1 MKKLLKTAFVL
12 LLTFYILLLS
22 SHNSYAFESIN
33 DEIVGSNK
41 VWNINFNKELKFD
54 DALQKSITVVDN
66 AGTSVTTE
74 LKLGQ
79 DLKSIIIKPPVK
91 GYNLGQQ
98 YSLKIDTDIYSVD
111 NKKLQEPIQMNFKI
125 NNTTLVENTKNIKV
139 IFNDNC
145 NSLTSSGWVKDSH
158 YTQNSFIAD
167 NSENEK
173 YTTHIPY
180 EQYLFYNNTK
190 NSISKISKNID
201 IGGGPFSIEFD
212 AKIIDLQTPTKNEGS
227 SGFIIDTVAS
237 KKRYRLSFN
246 SKDTDNKIK
255 ISLMNKATATT
266 PFQTVDAYLP
276 KDNNIHRWSIRN
288 DGNKLI
294 SVLLD
299 GNPIANFNN
308 PDLASTSINDM
319 VILSSDMTDALTGV
333 NKIYI
338 ENFAIVKSL
347 SIENCTVAT
356 DNDNQSVTAS
366 IAMAYDDEN
375 IITNKQYYI
384 KSYLYKNDNLVAEST
399 PVLVDNKNISTTIN
413 NITQSGKMNLVFKLV
428 TGNVQIEETS
438 KTVNINISTSN
449 LDPGQTITSQPSSVY
464 IYTQMDKMISQDQS
478 DAEHSGWELDSY
490 TDYENKKNGTIIE
503 NGENALALSMPV
515 KLNGWFRVYVGYVT
529 GTESFKIG
537 KTDDPSPLQI
547 TSDISL
553 KSNELFGDQ
562 WIYEK
567 STIISNFNNNSIKLF
582 LNPSQRARIAYIK
595 LIGLSQQQVFL
606 YQKQQLNKKTVIYDF
621 DGYTDFFLGKHPNVE
636 ALTSNTIGK
645 LTGKNVAE
653 VNWCLGT
660 TGLLTYN
667 SKYAGTVFDG
677 VEAYDDQLRDGD
689 ALARY
694 QIMNI
699 LNSGK
704 SPLEIV
710 ADNGHENGIKVNA
723 SLRMDTFYDPDIYGF
738 LNGAMY
744 EDYNQFAQPGNFNLS
759 YYYPQVRAY
768 IRNILL
774 EIDSFN
780 NVGGITLD
788 FCRYPTLFGTET
800 SSEEKVLIM
809 NEFLRTLRNELP
821 KDKTITI
828 RVPYNDPLQY
838 GFDIKTW
845 INEGLLNTLIPSSI
859 GTEEFFNVKPYVD
872 MVKDTNV
879 RLYIGVSADVSGH
892 DITKEEEALVKQGL
906 YINNKVFLD
915 IQQYLLRA
923 YDVYEAG
930 ADGIFLFNSTSK
942 LYIDNNAPLE
952 STFLGDKV
960 LIEKWHEFDYVS
972 SFMVNKINVPK
983 PSF

>member
-12 LLTFYILLLS
+12 LLTFYILLSS

-33 DEIVGSNK
+33 DEMVGSNK
-41 VWNINFNKELKFD
+41 VWNINFNKKLKFD
-54 DALQKSITVVDN
+54 DTLQKSITVVDN

-74 LKLGQ
+74 LKLGK
-79 DLKSIIIKPPVK
+79 DLKSIIVKPPVK
-91 GYNLGQQ
+91 GYNLGEQ
-98 YSLKIDTDIYSVD
+98 YSLKIDTDIYSLD

-125 NNTTLVENTKNIKV
+125 NNTILVENTKNIKV

-145 NSLTSSGWVKDSH
+145 NNLDNSGWVKDSY

-190 NSISKISKNID
+190 NSISKISKNLE

-212 AKIIDLQTPTKNEGS
+212 AKIMDLQTPTKNDVS
-227 SGFIIDTVAS
+227 RGFIIDTVAN

-246 SKDTDNKIK
+246 SKDNDNKIK
-255 ISLMNKATATT
+255 ISLMNKSTAST

-288 DGNKLI
+288 DGNELI

-308 PDLASTSINDM
+308 PNLASTSINDM
-319 VILSSDMTDALTGV
+319 VVLFNDMTDALTGV

-347 SIENCTVAT
+347 SIENYTVAT
-356 DNDNQSVTAS
+356 DDEKQSVTAS
-366 IAMAYDDEN
+366 ITMAYDDEN
-375 IITNKQYYI
+375 IINDSQYYI

-399 PVLVDNKNISTTIN
+399 PVLVHNKNISTTIN
-413 NITQSGKMNLVFKLV
+413 NITQSGKMKLVLKLV
-428 TGNVQIEETS
+428 TGNVQVEETS
-438 KTVNINISTSN
+438 KFVNMNISTST
-449 LDPGQTITSQPSSVY
+449 LDPGQTITSLPSSVY

-490 TDYENKKNGTIIE
+490 TDYENKNTGTIIE

-537 KTDDPSPLQI
+537 KTDDPSPIQI

-567 STIISNFNNNSIKLF
+567 SAIISNFNNNSIKLF

-606 YQKQQLNKKTVIYDF
+606 YQKQQVNKKTVIYDF
-621 DGYTDFFLGKHPNVE
+621 DGYTDFFLGKHPSVE
-636 ALTSNTIGK
+636 ALTSNTIGN

-660 TGLLTYN
+660 TGMLTYN

-677 VEAYDDQLRDGD
+677 VEAYDDQLRSGD
-689 ALARY
+689 TLAKY

-710 ADNGHENGIKVNA
+710 ADSGHENGIKVNA

-744 EDYNQFAQPGNFNLS
+744 EDYNQFVQTGGFNLS
-759 YYYPQVRAY
+759 YYYPEVRAY

-774 EIDSFN
+774 EMDSFN
-780 NVGGITLD
+780 NVDGITLD
-788 FCRYPTLFGTET
+788 FCRYPTLFGTEA

-809 NEFLRTLRNELP
+809 NEFLRTIRNKLP

-845 INEGLLNTLIPSSI
+845 INEGLLNTLVPSSI
-859 GTEEFFNVKPYVD
+859 GPEEFFNIKPYVD

-923 YDVYEAG
+923 YNVYEAG

-972 SFMVNKINVPK
+972 GFIVNKINVPK